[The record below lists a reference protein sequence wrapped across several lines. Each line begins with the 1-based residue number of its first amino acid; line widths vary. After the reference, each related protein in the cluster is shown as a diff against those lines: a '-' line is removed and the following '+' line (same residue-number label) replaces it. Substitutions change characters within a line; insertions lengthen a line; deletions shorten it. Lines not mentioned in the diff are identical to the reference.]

1 MFWTSILTFGRI
13 MIKSKNKK
21 ILTTLVA
28 GISICSNLL
37 PLSAEYRGPDSH
49 EYGGGCS
56 TVTQPSS
63 GGNSGNSSGSE
74 NSGSGST
81 GTSNTGSNSGSSSS
95 SNSGSGGKTGGSG
108 SSTSSGGSGNT
119 TGSGGGTNSGTQ
131 TNSNPGGG
139 TSGGTNN
146 GGNAGT
152 GSGVSTTGGSGNLSS
167 GNGNTSSSGNS
178 NSSSSSNSSSGS
190 SSQSSGPSTAEL
202 LQNATKE
209 ELNYLKTQIDNY
221 MIAFAKRDKKLLSE
235 SSNNIKTFM
244 SSFVRDSS
252 PAVKNVS
259 EEVFPE
265 KTVGDPVM
273 ITAGKFFTSDTDLT
287 LNYGNSVFEISR
299 FYTSQDCPNGV
310 LGKNWSSVFDSRII
324 RGTGVE
330 NCVQLKK
337 MLSDYETNY
346 ESLCSTLRSTG
357 LNPDFVQEAKDVAA
371 QISDLK
377 NRIAE
382 IENAASVNPELNKYV
397 AHGFED
403 IANKLNPDNL
413 IMVDADGSVY
423 SFEYSHD
430 KNNYQGASK
439 NVGNK
444 IFVENEGEGFVVH
457 YIDGALKHFD
467 KWGMPVKI
475 EDRFSSSIEFEYYSS
490 INNNVRRVHSIL
502 KNDIPVVD
510 VEWKDNRISKI
521 SDLRKSISVS
531 YSYNGNGSLVSFV
544 DAGGDVYGYTYDS
557 GSDLVKMLKPDGTF
571 IKIEYSVNGSDMKK
585 RVSAVTNE
593 EGFEERFS
601 IDEQNGK
608 TIFTDADGNQYV
620 YNFSDDEILHEEVS
634 EGYSVNRTYD
644 ERGLVETLSDPYKKV
659 SYSYDEYRN
668 LVCAKYDDG
677 TSENW
682 TYVQPYNLLSSY
694 KDRDGVV
701 TEFLYSENGGLEKI
715 KRDGIL
721 IQSYTRDCAG
731 RVVHAKGI
739 NKNEN
744 YVYDSNG
751 LLIADDHGVYRYDSR
766 DRIVA
771 YETKDG
777 YSWTFSYTDDNKI
790 QTAVLPGNLFEKNE
804 YNSRKDLIK
813 KTQTDLVSGETRIY
827 EYGYDSR
834 HLLSSI
840 KSGCGNNSEV
850 AEKNIHL
857 TRTIEYYPS
866 GKVKS
871 LVDWNQGDAVE
882 LDAAGVKRTYTYKKD
897 NVSKIKVNFV
907 DSSGKEFGKSYEK
920 LYDVSYLNGKK
931 IMTITDALGNSTT
944 VRFNDYGSVEKIMDS
959 SGRSISSE
967 YSAAG
972 FLKNETGAYGG
983 QVDYGWDKASG
994 QVNKIS
1000 DAYSKIVDYIYD
1012 DNGRLKSENYINGE
1026 KNEYGYSEEN
1036 GLTTVTKKSAL
1047 YNISTVYDSI
1057 GVEIAQKIVGA
1068 DGKTVYEKNVSI
1080 DRWNNIVSQDI
1091 GNVHLENK
1099 IDAWGNLAEDFATG
1113 AKYSY
1118 DENGNCT
1125 LIRNGNLPVEISYNV
1140 FNKISS
1146 IKIGERFTKYCYDAG
1161 ENLLK
1166 VFDNVGTIAEYVYD
1180 VCGNLVSEKGRART
1194 ERKYEYDKSGN
1205 LVKVSEAGQTVQAYE
1220 YSKDFRMEKIT
1231 DAKGNVRI
1239 NEYDAYG
1246 NLSSVTDRLGKK
1258 RTVSINRTNGTTTYT
1273 DFNGKK
1279 LTVIKSA
1286 KDNSIIRTFADGG
1299 SEKIVYD
1306 LLGSISK
1313 MENAFG
1319 NQRYSF
1325 DSAHNLSTVFDG
1337 ENKIDYRYDSFG
1349 RLVSMRTNNHNY
1361 DYEYYGNGILK
1372 SLGQGDFRRTFD
1384 YDDFGQLIQS
1394 CDNSSSKICYEY
1406 DEIGRPVLTYQ
1417 KDRAGNIVF
1426 AEGTVYGEDGRV
1438 LCNFDKDGNLSTYEY
1453 DDHGRIARACLPFVQ
1468 PYFDDAKSELAE
1480 CGKSAYSS
1488 MILEIANVDS
1498 ATKAT
1503 VKNLLNKIGL
1513 SSCALDGLQE
1523 VWVETYS
1530 YDANG
1535 NRISKNTPAGKM
1547 EYEYDPENRLVK
1559 ILGPSPVTI
1568 SYDANGNMLSR
1579 KSDLAK
1585 SEWTYSQN
1593 NRVVS
1598 SSYSDYAADV
1608 YSASEYGYDCMGRRI
1623 FVKDSTG
1630 ACVRS
1635 LYDGFT
1641 FDKIYEW
1648 QDKGNSYSSQLWS
1661 GNTNSKIR
1669 FRNIEGNYSGT
1680 ERSYRDASQNSC
1692 PFDRYY
1698 LYANGSLA
1706 AQFNEGH
1713 SYGER
1718 LVNEEVFSFCTDG
1731 RGTVRV
1737 ALGESGDFVF
1747 GMNYGLNGQPHF
1759 SMDKNL
1765 SCDFISCETAAS
1777 FGADIGF
1784 NGKQFD
1790 SRDGTYNYGF
1800 RSYSPALGIF
1810 VTEDPIQDGENW
1822 YSYCKGDPVNHADA
1836 LGLKNI
1842 PADMVG
1848 LMNEY
1853 GENVL
1858 LGNSDTVRL
1867 DQEGCYVTVMAGV
1880 INTVKHKTGD
1890 EKFTPLTI
1898 NDEKTNFLETNHWA
1912 NTWSICENYK
1922 IKYIEYD
1929 DKYTYRQ
1936 IAEKIND
1943 FDESST
1949 DYCLAVK
1956 FEIPPKTESGKTWPH
1971 WVTTDTGTVNIDG
1984 EEYVKVIG
1992 THSKWDC
1999 EASRKGWIDRDGATY
2014 APIDQLRG
2022 VRAFQNDE
2030 KETVGPSGGSK
2041 AKNELK
2047 KNK

>member
-1 MFWTSILTFGRI
+1 

-21 ILTTLVA
+21 ILTSLVA

-56 TVTQPSS
+56 TVTTPSS
-63 GGNSGNSSGSE
+63 GSGGGSTNSGATGNSS
-74 NSGSGST
+74 SGST
-81 GTSNTGSNSGSSSS
+81 TSPGAGSNSGSSSS
-95 SNSGSGGKTGGSG
+95 NNSSSGGKTGSSG

-119 TGSGGGTNSGTQ
+119 SSSGGNSSSGTQ
-131 TNSNPGGG
+131 TANKPNNG
-139 TSGGTNN
+139 TGTNN
-146 GGNAGT
+146 GSNIESENGSSATGNENQNSGG
-152 GSGVSTTGGSGNLSS
+152 GSSTT
-167 GNGNTSSSGNS
+167 TSS
-178 NSSSSSNSSSGS
+178 SSSGS
-190 SSQSSGPSTAEL
+190 SSSGSGSQSSGPSTTEL

-209 ELNYLKTQIDNY
+209 ELIYLKTQIENY
-221 MIAFAKRDKKLLSE
+221 ISAFWSGNKKLLAE
-235 SSNNIKTFM
+235 SSDNIKTFK

-259 EEVFPE
+259 ERVFPE

-287 LNYGNSVFEISR
+287 LDYGSSVFEITR
-299 FYTSQDCPNGV
+299 FYTSQDYPNGA
-310 LGKNWSSVFDSRII
+310 LGKNWASVFDSRII

-330 NCVQLKK
+330 NCAKLKN
-337 MLSDYETNY
+337 MLSEYESNY

-357 LNPDFVQEAKDVAA
+357 LNPEFVQEAKNVAT

-377 NRIAE
+377 NQIE
-382 IENAASVNPELNKYV
+382 KIENAANINPDLNKYV
-397 AHGFED
+397 AHGFENT
-403 IANKLNPDNL
+403 ANKLNPDNL
-413 IMVDADGSVY
+413 IMVDSDGSVY
-423 SFEYSHD
+423 SFEYSSE
-430 KNNYQGASK
+430 KNNYQGVSK
-439 NVGNK
+439 NVGSK
-444 IFVENEGEGFVVH
+444 IFVENEDGGFVVH
-457 YIDGALKHFD
+457 YIDGTLKHFD
-467 KWGMPVKI
+467 KWGMLVKI
-475 EDRFSSSIEFEYYSS
+475 EDRFSSSIEFEYFSS

-521 SDLRKSISVS
+521 TDLRKSISVS
-531 YSYNGNGSLVSFV
+531 YSYNGNGSLISFV
-544 DAGGDVYGYTYDS
+544 DSDGDVYGYTYDS
-557 GSDLVKMLKPDGTF
+557 GLDLVKMLKPDGTF
-571 IKIEYSVNGSDMKK
+571 IKIDYSVNGSDRKK

-601 IDEQNGK
+601 IDEQKGK
-608 TIFTDADGNQYV
+608 TIFTDADGNQYI

-634 EGYSVNRTYD
+634 EDYFVNRTYN

-668 LVCAKYDDG
+668 LISAKYDDG

-682 TYVQPYNLLSSY
+682 TYIQPYNLLSSY
-694 KDRDGVV
+694 KNRDGVT

-715 KRDGIL
+715 KRDGVL
-721 IQSYTRDCAG
+721 IQSYTRDSAG

-739 NKNEN
+739 NKNED

-751 LLIADDHGVYRYDSR
+751 LLIADNHGVYRYDSR

-813 KTQTDLVSGETRIY
+813 KTQIDLVSGETRIY

-840 KSGCGNNSEV
+840 KVGCGKNSEL

-857 TRTIEYYPS
+857 TRTLDYYPS
-866 GKVKS
+866 GKVKT
-871 LVDWNQGDAVE
+871 LIDWNQGEAVE

-920 LYDVSYLNGKK
+920 LYDVSYSDGKK

-944 VRFNDYGSVEKIMDS
+944 VRFNAYGSVEKIIDPL
-959 SGRSISSE
+959 GRSVSSV

-983 QVDYGWDKASG
+983 QVDYEWDNASG
-994 QVNKIS
+994 QINKIS
-1000 DAYSKIVDYIYD
+1000 DSYSKVVDYIYD
-1012 DNGRLKSENYINGE
+1012 ENGKLKSEKYINGE
-1026 KNEYGYSEEN
+1026 KNEYEYSEKN

-1047 YNISTVYDSI
+1047 YNISTVYDSM
-1057 GVEIAQKIVGA
+1057 GVEIAQKIVDA
-1068 DGKTVYEKNVSI
+1068 SGKTVYEKNISI
-1080 DRWNNIVSQDI
+1080 DRRNNIVSQDI

-1099 IDAWGNLAEDFATG
+1099 IDAWGNLSEDFATG

-1118 DENGNCT
+1118 DENGNC
-1125 LIRNGNLPVEISYNV
+1125 ISIKNGNVPVEISYNV

-1166 VFDNVGTIAEYVYD
+1166 VFDNVGTIAEYSYD
-1180 VCGNLVSEKGRART
+1180 VCGNLVSEKGRVKT

-1205 LVKVSEAGQTVQAYE
+1205 LVKISEAGKPVQSFE
-1220 YSKDFRMEKIT
+1220 YSKDFRVEKII
-1231 DAKGNVRI
+1231 DAKGNART

-1246 NLSSVTDRLGKK
+1246 NLISVTDRLGKK
-1258 RTVSINRTNGTTTYT
+1258 RTVSINRTKGSTIYT

-1279 LTVIKSA
+1279 LTVTKSA
-1286 KDNSIIRTFADGG
+1286 NDNSIVKTFADGDI
-1299 SEKIVYD
+1299 EKIVYD
-1306 LLGSISK
+1306 SLGSISK

-1325 DSAHNLSTVFDG
+1325 DSSHNLSTVFDG
-1337 ENKIDYRYDSFG
+1337 ENKIDYSYDNFG

-1372 SLGQGDFRRTFD
+1372 SLGQGDFKRTFD
-1384 YDDFGQLIQS
+1384 YDDFGQLVQS

-1453 DDHGRIARACLPFVQ
+1453 DDHGRIVRVCLPFVQ
-1468 PYFDDAKSELAE
+1468 PYFDEAKSELEE
-1480 CGKSAYSS
+1480 CGKSAYTS

-1498 ATKAT
+1498 STKAS

-1547 EYEYDPENRLVK
+1547 EYEYDAENRLVK

-1579 KSDLAK
+1579 KSDFAK
-1585 SEWTYSQN
+1585 SEWKYSQN
-1593 NRVVS
+1593 NRVVA

-1608 YSASEYGYDCMGRRI
+1608 YSASEYGYDCMGRRV
-1623 FVKDSTG
+1623 FVKDSNGT
-1630 ACVRS
+1630 CVRS

-1680 ERSYRDASQNSC
+1680 ERSYRDASQKSC

-1698 LYANGSLA
+1698 LYANGSPV
-1706 AQFNEGH
+1706 AQFNERY

-1718 LVNEEVFSFCTDG
+1718 LVNEDVFSFCTDG

-1765 SCDFISCETAAS
+1765 SGNFVSCETAAS

-1800 RSYSPALGIF
+1800 RSYSPSLGIF

-1822 YSYCKGDPVNHADA
+1822 YSYCKGDPVNYADA

-1848 LMNEY
+1848 LMDEY
-1853 GENVL
+1853 GENIL
-1858 LGNSDTVRL
+1858 LGNSSTVRL
-1867 DQEGCYVTVMAGV
+1867 DQQGCYVTVIAGI

-1890 EKFTPLTI
+1890 ERFTPLTI
-1898 NDEKTNFLETNHWA
+1898 NDEKTNFLSTNHWA
-1912 NTWSICENYK
+1912 NSWSICENYK
-1922 IKYIEYD
+1922 IKYIEYGD
-1929 DKYTYRQ
+1929 GYTYRQ
-1936 IAEKIND
+1936 IADKIND

-2014 APIDQLRG
+2014 APIDQLKG